1 MSDKKENLRCTIR
14 VSACT
19 GGGDPETPGYWD
31 THNHEIL
38 IDILDQGS
46 KEENEKSVLKKLYE
60 GEFTIE
66 LDEEQLGIEDLEKI
80 FNKKSVIKAVE
91 DASDWL
97 ICNFDKTLL
106 ETVLDSFDKTVL
118 ETVLDSLQSSVYDLC
133 WDIYVTTYSKED
145 DEDDED
151 GNHWDYPNNINE
163 EAFYDV
169 MKGLGSDIVFE
180 VEESRIP
187 EASQPG
193 VSMVARFGILRDSIL
208 KDEED
213 EG

>member
-66 LDEEQLGIEDLEKI
+66 LDEDQLGIEDLEKI
-80 FNKKSVIKAVE
+80 FNKKSVIKEVKDVSE
-91 DASDWL
+91 
-97 ICNFDKTLL
+97 IHY
-106 ETVLDSFDKTVL
+106 FDKTVL

-169 MKGLGSDIVFE
+169 MNELGSDIVFE

>member
-66 LDEEQLGIEDLEKI
+66 LDEEQLGIEDLEMI

-91 DASDWL
+91 DVKLFS
-97 ICNFDKTLL
+97 FRTKL
-106 ETVLDSFDKTVL
+106 ESVV
-118 ETVLDSLQSSVYDLC
+118 DSLQSSVYDLC

-145 DEDDED
+145 DEDDYSE
-151 GNHWDYPNNINE
+151 YPNNINE

-169 MKGLGSDIVFE
+169 MKELGSNIVFE

>member
-66 LDEEQLGIEDLEKI
+66 LDEDQLGIEDLEKI
-80 FNKKSVIKAVE
+80 FNKKSVIKEVKDVSE
-91 DASDWL
+91 
-97 ICNFDKTLL
+97 IHY
-106 ETVLDSFDKTVL
+106 FDKTVL

-145 DEDDED
+145 DED

-169 MKGLGSDIVFE
+169 MEGLGSDIVFR

>member
-66 LDEEQLGIEDLEKI
+66 LDEEQLGIEDLVKI

-91 DASDWL
+91 DASE
-97 ICNFDKTLL
+97 IRY
-106 ETVLDSFDKTVL
+106 FDKTVL
-118 ETVLDSLQSSVYDLC
+118 TTFLDSLQSSVYDLC
-133 WDIYVTTYSKED
+133 WDIYVTTYSK
-145 DEDDED
+145 EDDED

-169 MKGLGSDIVFE
+169 MKGLGSDIVFR

>member
-19 GGGDPETPGYWD
+19 GGCDPETPGHWD

-66 LDEEQLGIEDLEKI
+66 LDEDQLGIEDLEKI
-80 FNKKSVIKAVE
+80 FNKKSVIKEVK
-91 DASDWL
+91 DVSG
-97 ICNFDKTLL
+97 IHY
-106 ETVLDSFDKTVL
+106 FDKTVL

-145 DEDDED
+145 DED

-169 MKGLGSDIVFE
+169 MEGLGSDIVFE

-208 KDEED
+208 KDEDD

>member
-91 DASDWL
+91 DASE
-97 ICNFDKTLL
+97 IRY
-106 ETVLDSFDKTVL
+106 FDKTVL
-118 ETVLDSLQSSVYDLC
+118 TTVLDSLQSSVYDLC
-133 WDIYVTTYSKED
+133 WDIYVTTYSESSD
-145 DEDDED
+145 DEDD
-151 GNHWDYPNNINE
+151 DYSGYPKNINE
-163 EAFYDV
+163 EAFDDV
-169 MKGLGSDIVFE
+169 MNKLGSDIVFE

>member
-19 GGGDPETPGYWD
+19 GGCDPETPGHWD

-80 FNKKSVIKAVE
+80 FNKKSVIKEVK
-91 DASDWL
+91 DVSG
-97 ICNFDKTLL
+97 IHY
-106 ETVLDSFDKTVL
+106 FDKTVL

-145 DEDDED
+145 DED

-169 MKGLGSDIVFE
+169 MEGLGSDIVFR

-208 KDEED
+208 KDEDD

>member
-66 LDEEQLGIEDLEKI
+66 LDEEQIGIRGLKMI
-80 FNKKSVIKAVE
+80 FNKKSVIKEVE
-91 DASDWL
+91 DASE
-97 ICNFDKTLL
+97 IRY
-106 ETVLDSFDKTVL
+106 FDKTVL
-118 ETVLDSLQSSVYDLC
+118 KTVLDSLQSSVYDHC
-133 WDIYVTTYSKED
+133 WDIYVTTYGLDED
-145 DEDDED
+145 DEDDYSE
-151 GNHWDYPNNINE
+151 YPNNINE

-169 MKGLGSDIVFE
+169 MNELGSDIVFE
-180 VEESRIP
+180 VKESRIP
-187 EASQPG
+187 EASQLG

>member
-31 THNHEIL
+31 TNNHEIL

-91 DASDWL
+91 DASE
-97 ICNFDKTLL
+97 IRY
-106 ETVLDSFDKTVL
+106 FDKTVL
-118 ETVLDSLQSSVYDLC
+118 TTVLDSLQSSVYDLC
-133 WDIYVTTYSKED
+133 WDIYVTTHSVRDMKSLND

>member
-66 LDEEQLGIEDLEKI
+66 LDEEQLGIEDLEMI

-91 DASDWL
+91 DVKLFS
-97 ICNFDKTLL
+97 FRTKL
-106 ETVLDSFDKTVL
+106 ESVV
-118 ETVLDSLQSSVYDLC
+118 DSLQSSVYDLC
-133 WDIYVTTYSKED
+133 WDIYVTTYSESSD
-145 DEDDED
+145 DEDDDNYSE
-151 GNHWDYPNNINE
+151 YPNNINE